1 MMPHRTVLRLNR
13 WLLSLTALLILMALP
28 AAAQG
33 NQHIVRRGETLFRIA
48 LRYGITVDALARA
61 NNLANPNQ
69 IYAGQ
74 ALIIPAAGTEPV
86 AAPGLPVASEA
97 PIYHV
102 VRPGETLGTI
112 ARQYGVSWQDIA
124 TRNNI
129 ANPNRIL
136 VGQQLLIMTAATGAA
151 SGATPPPAAPAPTV
165 TTAPDTGQARTHIVQ
180 PGEHLSAIARR
191 YGLSWPVLA
200 QANGLVDPNHILVGQ
215 ALVIPA
221 GGSAAASTYFEP
233 SLGQPSGPAPTV
245 ANGKQIIVDLSDQ
258 RIYAYQDGQLL
269 RVVTVSTGL
278 PGTPTVTGDFNV
290 YWKLTSQTMSGPG
303 YYLPGVPWVMYF
315 YAGYAIHGTYW
326 HNNFGR
332 PMSHGCVN
340 LPTDEAYWFF
350 NFAEVGTP
358 VRVVY

>member
-1 MMPHRTVLRLNR
+1 MMPHKTALHLGR
-13 WLLSLTALLILMALP
+13 WLILSAALLVLMALP

-33 NQHIVRRGETLFRIA
+33 NQHIVRTGETLYRIA
-48 LRYGITVDALARA
+48 LRYGITVDVLARA
-61 NNLANPNQ
+61 NNIANPNQ

-74 ALIIPAAGTEPV
+74 ALIIPSAGSEP
-86 AAPGLPVASEA
+86 ASAPGAPAPGEA

-102 VRPGETLGTI
+102 VRAGETLGTI
-112 ARQYGVSWQDIA
+112 ARQYGVSWRDIA
-124 TRNNI
+124 SRNNI
-129 ANPNRIL
+129 PNPNRIL
-136 VGQQLLIMTAATGAA
+136 VGQQLLIMTAAAGTS
-151 SGATPPPAAPAPTV
+151 SGATPPPAPAPTAPAPAETV
-165 TTAPDTGQARTHIVQ
+165 QATTHVVR

-191 YGLSWPVLA
+191 YGLTWPVLA
-200 QANGLVDPNHILVGQ
+200 QANGLVDPNRIFAGQ
-215 ALVIPA
+215 TLVIPA
-221 GGSAAASTYFEP
+221 GGSATAYTYFEP
-233 SLGQPSGPAPTV
+233 STGQPNSPAPTV

-258 RIYAYQDGQLL
+258 QIYAYLNGTLVRQ
-269 RVVTVSTGL
+269 VTVSTGL
-278 PGTPTVTGDFNV
+278 PGTPTVTGDYNV

-326 HNNFGR
+326 HSNFGR